1 MLFRSWNIVLEPIID
16 TMPADD
22 VTSLSTDDLTFIGS
36 HATYNGW
43 DLLQYKVL
51 LDDSVIFQSETDL
64 TLTELN
70 DLAYTGWH
78 LGYLAVGVHTVE
90 LHIKRRYGTELSW
103 QTDSFTITISA

>member
-1 MLFRSWNIVLEPIID
+1 MKRIIHFTAQFQGSIEVDMEVYEDWDDEDILADFDSQRLFD
-16 TMPADD
+16 AC
-22 VTSLSTDDLTFIGS
+22 
-36 HATYNGW
+36 
-43 DLLQYKVL
+43 
-51 LDDSVIFQSETDL
+51 ETDL